1 MDAKDASDESKNR
14 KDAEEQMPTLDKLF
28 GIHSQ
33 ALVLRSQRS
42 SVLAANIAN
51 ADTPNYKARDIDF
64 KEVMG
69 QQIHTPSIQ
78 VERSHSRH
86 LAMPSNIT
94 TSSALKYR
102 IPQQASLDG
111 NTVESYVEQGK
122 FADNAIRY
130 QASLTFLN
138 GKTRSMIKALKG
150 E

>member
-1 MDAKDASDESKNR
+1 
-14 KDAEEQMPTLDKLF
+14 MPTIDKLF
-28 GIHSQ
+28 GVHAQ

-51 ADTPNYKARDIDF
+51 VDTPNYKARDIDF
-64 KEVMG
+64 KAVMG
-69 QQIHTPSIQ
+69 RQIHSPAIE
-78 VERSHSRH
+78 VARSHDRH
-86 LAMPSNIT
+86 LSMPSNVT
-94 TSSALKYR
+94 TTSALKYR

-111 NTVESYVEQGK
+111 NTVETHVEQGK

-138 GKTRSMIKALKG
+138 GKTRSMIKALTG